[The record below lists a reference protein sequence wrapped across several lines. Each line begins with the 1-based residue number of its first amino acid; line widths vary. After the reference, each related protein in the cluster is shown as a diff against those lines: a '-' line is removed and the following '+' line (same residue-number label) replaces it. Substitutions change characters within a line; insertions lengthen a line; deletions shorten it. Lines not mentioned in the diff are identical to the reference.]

1 MYTVTTY
8 YKNQKTLNEAAA
20 TWEEA
25 AEMTR
30 KHMLKGAIASEFGR

>member
-1 MYTVTTY
+1 MFKIVTY
-8 YKNQKTLNEAAA
+8 YRNQPTLNETAA

-30 KHMLKGAIASEFGR
+30 KHMVKGAIASEFGR